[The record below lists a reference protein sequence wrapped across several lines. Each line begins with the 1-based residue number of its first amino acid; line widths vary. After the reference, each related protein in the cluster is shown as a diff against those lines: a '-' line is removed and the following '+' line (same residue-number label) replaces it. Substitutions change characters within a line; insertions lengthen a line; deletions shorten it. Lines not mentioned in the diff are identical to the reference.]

1 MISKVG
7 IANYCADAQAT
18 VGQRFDLVEGQM
30 IYIHKLPRR
39 LDIQLHVID
48 EVRSAGDE
56 ANISALLRGVRF
68 RGGSDGLPGVV
79 SAREFENFHPAFC
92 LFVLC
97 RTS

>member
-7 IANYCADAQAT
+7 IANYCADPQAT

-56 ANISALLRGVRF
+56 ANISALLRGVRL
-68 RGGSDGLPGVV
+68 RGDSDGLPGIV
-79 SAREFENFHPAFC
+79 SAREFESFHPALSGLAF
-92 LFVLC
+92 C
-97 RTS
+97 RTL